1 MSRPHQSASIPA
13 SQLQDKSCIRT
24 PSDPGPISN
33 SIAVSH
39 RRDGAYTDDGIQQ
52 PRISAEFVKAQQR
65 RQRYSAIDAESD
77 IPESWANLD
86 EITAGQPVENLHESP
101 VHHPASL
108 EQARNQEREY
118 LEQQECESGR
128 LGGALSSGESSTAKG
143 PTRWAT
149 QLYVHS
155 YLVFFSLLGTL
166 ARKGLESLTTY
177 PGTPIAFDTIWA
189 NFAGCLI
196 MGILMEDRK
205 IFLHE
210 WGSPIYN
217 QQILMEERRLKDEES
232 GTSSEQEPIDL
243 AAAKKTFTST
253 KKSIPLFIGL
263 TTGFCGSFTTFSDFI
278 MDSFLALS
286 NGLQP
291 PSTTLATDR
300 NGGYDFM
307 ALLAVAIATV
317 SLSLAGFTVG
327 AHLAIALEG
336 TMPSLPY
343 AFMRKFLDRFVVFL
357 GWGSWVGAILLCVF
371 PPHDLWR
378 GRMLFSLVFAP
389 LGVFTR
395 FYLALFLNGRSASF
409 PVGTFVANI
418 LASMVIA
425 LAWDINHAAVGGIIG
440 CQVLQG
446 IQGGFCGCL
455 STVSTWVV
463 ELSSLGRKHAY
474 LYGFASVLVSFA
486 LVVIIAGSEKWSQG
500 VQDPLCSA

>member
-1 MSRPHQSASIPA
+1 MSRPHQSATIPA
-13 SQLQDKSCIRT
+13 SQPQEKTCIRT

-33 SIAVSH
+33 SSTVSR
-39 RRDGAYTDDGIQQ
+39 RRDRAYTDDGIQQ
-52 PRISAEFVKAQQR
+52 PRISTEFAKAQQR
-65 RQRYSAIDAESD
+65 RQRYSTIDAESD
-77 IPESWANLD
+77 IPESWVNLD
-86 EITAGQPVENLHESP
+86 EIAASLPVENLQEPP
-101 VHHPASL
+101 VYHRTSL
-108 EQARNQEREY
+108 EQVRSREREY
-118 LEQQECESGR
+118 LEEQARESR
-128 LGGALSSGESSTAKG
+128 QLGEVLSSGESSTAKE

-155 YLVFFSLLGTL
+155 YLVFFSLLGAL
-166 ARKGLESLTTY
+166 ARKGLESVTTY
-177 PGTPIAFDTIWA
+177 PGTPITFDTIWV

-196 MGILMEDRK
+196 MGILMEDRML
-205 IFLHE
+205 FLYE
-210 WGSPIYN
+210 WGSPIYD
-217 QQILMEERRLKDEES
+217 QQIIMEERRQKDEES
-232 GTSSEQEPIDL
+232 GTSSEREPIDL
-243 AAAKKTFTST
+243 AAAKRTFMST

-286 NGLQP
+286 NGLEP

-307 ALLAVAIATV
+307 ALLGVGIATV
-317 SLSLAGFTVG
+317 SLSLAGLMVG
-327 AHLAIALEG
+327 AHLAVALEG

-343 AFMRKFLDRFVVFL
+343 TFMRKFLDRLVVFL

-378 GRMLFSLVFAP
+378 GRIMFSLVFAP

-409 PVGTFVANI
+409 PVGTFAANV
-418 LASMVIA
+418 LASMIIA
-425 LAWDINHAAVGGIIG
+425 LAWDVNHAAVGGIIG

-500 VQDPLCSA
+500 VHDPLCSS